1 MDAHHVSVSMGF
13 PRQEYWNGLS
23 FPSPGD
29 LSNPGIK
36 PSSPALQAGSL
47 PLSQQG
53 SPCLY
58 LPCYQIQHSA
68 KKQGI
73 LSLSHWKVLSLSV
86 YNLHHFQQ
94 QSIFY
99 YHYSRLLYWTESLC
113 ATWKVACSLPG
124 STIHGIFQARVGC
137 HCLLHTAFKLHCNQY
152 LMLF

>member
-29 LSNPGIK
+29 LPNPGIK

-94 QSIFY
+94 WSIFY

-113 ATWKVACSLPG
+113 ATWKVACSPLQQPLPFLGNTLPKRILLPG
-124 STIHGIFQARVGC
+124 VM
-137 HCLLHTAFKLHCNQY
+137 FKKILGN
-152 LMLF
+152 M